1 MLHLSFWVYGPFT
14 FISKIEYN
22 LISQKLA
29 TFKNLEFRSIDD
41 SFTFLVY
48 CIHDSGSYK
57 NDNIYL
63 FEKDFGSLP
72 ESRRFV
78 LHSIRQRRCLL
89 TSTPLLFLAL
99 WTLSIPNFQKRLPI
113 WPRNTIFLKLDWKW
127 NLIISDWQFK
137 KLCSFKTGFH
147 FIWFL
152 SFWFLICVI
161 TI

>member
-57 NDNIYL
+57 NEI
-63 FEKDFGSLP
+63 
-72 ESRRFV
+72 
-78 LHSIRQRRCLL
+78 
-89 TSTPLLFLAL
+89 STFLKTILAL
-99 WTLSIPNFQKRLPI
+99 Y
-113 WPRNTIFLKLDWKW
+113 LKVEDLFFIQFAKGDASWHQHRCCFW
-127 NLIISDWQFK
+127 HSEHFPSQIFK
-137 KLCSFKTGFH
+137 KGCQFGLEIQFSWNEIESG
-147 FIWFL
+147 IL
-152 SFWFLICVI
+152 SFLIEKWK
-161 TI
+161 TL

>member
-14 FISKIEYN
+14 FISKIEHN

-29 TFKNLEFRSIDD
+29 TFKNLEFRSIDEWLIYI
-41 SFTFLVY
+41 SCVLHPWWW
-48 CIHDSGSYK
+48 ILQK
-57 NDNIYL
+57 WNLYL

-113 WPRNTIFLKLDWKW
+113 WPRNTIFLKWNWKW
-127 NLIISDWQFK
+127 NLIIFDWKLKELYSCRVGTKNWFSFQF
-137 KLCSFKTGFH
+137 C
-147 FIWFL
+147 
-152 SFWFLICVI
+152 LISG
-161 TI
+161 T